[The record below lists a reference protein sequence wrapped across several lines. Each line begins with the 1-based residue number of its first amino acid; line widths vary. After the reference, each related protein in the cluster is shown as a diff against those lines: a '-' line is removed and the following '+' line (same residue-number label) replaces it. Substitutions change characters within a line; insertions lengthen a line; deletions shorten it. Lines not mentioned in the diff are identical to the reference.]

1 MAQVAG
7 NGQVKLDNGQ
17 VVQAQ
22 QGGWYDG
29 QQFWNNTLSAPGVIN
44 SQSNQVGAG
53 QAVSKEVVDQSDPLK
68 GNPQGTDWEYLQRR
82 RAEENIASTS
92 GAGSARLNAG
102 AGISNIPGGD
112 GGGAGLG
119 NITAPATIDLAGQYK
134 SLYESSGIAELEAEL
149 AQKEKEFTE
158 AKGVN
163 SDNPFLSEASRVG
176 REAKLQTLFDDRTK
190 NLRDEIATK
199 RADVETQLNLKLKQF
214 DINSQQAQQALDQF
228 NTLLSMGALDNASG
242 EDIANI
248 TRSTGISS
256 SMIMSAIDT
265 RKKESVETQ
274 VITSTADN
282 GEVTATV
289 INPQTGDIIKQTS
302 LGRIGNQQNTG
313 SASTKINETELVL
326 GLTDDVRSGRGVR
339 DVFAIYSGLLDP
351 NTIIQIYNA
360 NSPHG
365 PAKESAE
372 ELSLLG
378 VDTDKFYGGGSNY

>member
-1 MAQVAG
+1 MAQVTG

-29 QQFWNNTLSAPGVIN
+29 QQFWNNSLSAPGVIN
-44 SQSNQVGAG
+44 AQSNQQGAG

-68 GNPQGTDWEYLQRR
+68 GQARGTDWNYLQRQR
-82 RAEENIASTS
+82 QQQNLPSLPSGGGSGLPGGYNTS
-92 GAGSARLNAG
+92 GISGS
-102 AGISNIPGGD
+102 
-112 GGGAGLG
+112 GAGLG
-119 NITAPATIDLAGQYK
+119 AGIAPTPTIDLAGQYK

-149 AQKEKEFTE
+149 ADKEKAFTE

-163 SDNPFLSEASRVG
+163 NDNPFLSEAGRVG
-176 REAKLQTLFDDRTK
+176 REAKLQTLFDDRTR

-199 RADVETQLNLKLKQF
+199 KADVETQLNLKLKQF

-228 NTLLSMGALDNASG
+228 NTLLSMGALDSASG

-256 SMIMSAIDT
+256 NMIMSAIDT
-265 RKKESVETQ
+265 RKKNSIETQ
-274 VITSTADN
+274 VITSTADS

-289 INPQTGDIIKQTS
+289 INPATGEIIKQTS
-302 LGRIGNQQNTG
+302 LGRIGNQQTSGG
-313 SASTKINETELVL
+313 SSSTKISESEARAVLVEK
-326 GLTDDVRSGRGVR
+326 VREGYGVR
-339 DVFAIYSGLLDP
+339 DIYAGFSDLLDP
-351 NTIIQIYNA
+351 NDILRIYNA

-365 PAKESAE
+365 PAKESRE
-372 ELSLLG
+372 ELALLG
-378 VDTDKFYGGGSNY
+378 VNADQFYGEGSNY